1 MSRAR
6 IKRVAARGAPE
17 GLRLSSRRVGMALV
31 YHRVA
36 ERAGDSSHELVP
48 AVARAAFESQ
58 LRFLLRHYSVVLASD
73 LMPAIAAR
81 KRGQRIP
88 VAVTF
93 DDDLP
98 EHVEVVRPI
107 LTAAGAP
114 ATFFVCGS
122 SLDQPFF
129 HWWES
134 LQLAVDRDLLTPGHL
149 RTLPEEHVRAARTRV
164 PGAIHELAGEIERMR
179 PDERLRLTADLSK
192 LVGGH
197 QGGARLSAADVQ
209 ALAADGFEIGFH
221 TRRHD
226 VLVGLPA
233 DVVEQRLTEGRERL
247 EVLARRPLSAVAYP
261 HGKADEGV
269 AAAAANAGFRAG
281 FTGLKE
287 AATASTNPLLVGRLE
302 PRPTDSARALG
313 EKIAWV
319 LLHALRRDAAR

>member
-1 MSRAR
+1 
-6 IKRVAARGAPE
+6 
-17 GLRLSSRRVGMALV
+17 MALV

-36 ERAGDSSHELVP
+36 EGAGDPSHELVP
-48 AVARAAFESQ
+48 AVARVAFESQ
-58 LRFLLRHYSVVLASD
+58 LRLLLRHYSVVPASD
-73 LMPAIAAR
+73 LVPAIRAR

-114 ATFFVCGS
+114 ATFFLCGS

-134 LQLAVDRDLLTPGHL
+134 LQLAVDRDLLVPGDL
-149 RTLPEEHVRAARTRV
+149 QVLPEAHVQAARNRV
-164 PGAIHELAGEIERMR
+164 PGAIHELAGEVERMA
-179 PDERLRLTADLSK
+179 PDERLRLAVDLSR

-197 QGGARLSAADVQ
+197 EGGVRLSAADVQ
-209 ALAADGFEIGFH
+209 ALAAAGFEIGFH

-233 DVVEQRLTEGRERL
+233 EVVEQRLMEGRERL
-247 EVLARRPLSAVAYP
+247 EVLAQRPLSAVAYP
-261 HGKADEGV
+261 HGKADEVV

-281 FTGLKE
+281 FTGFKE
-287 AATASTNPLLVGRLE
+287 AATASTDPLLVGRLE

-313 EKIAWV
+313 EKIAMV
-319 LLHALRRDAAR
+319 LLHGWRREAAR

>member
-1 MSRAR
+1 
-6 IKRVAARGAPE
+6 
-17 GLRLSSRRVGMALV
+17 MALV

-36 ERAGDSSHELVP
+36 EGAGDPSHELVP

-58 LRFLLRHYSVVLASD
+58 LSFLLRHYSVVSASE

-107 LTAAGAP
+107 LMTAGVP
-114 ATFFVCGS
+114 ATFFLCGS

-134 LQLAVDRDLLTPGHL
+134 LQLAVDRGLLAPDDL
-149 RTLPEEHVRAARTRV
+149 RALPEERVRAARNRV
-164 PGAIHELAGEIERMR
+164 PGAIHELAAEIERML
-179 PDERLRLTADLSK
+179 PDERLRLAADLSG

-197 QGGARLSAADVQ
+197 EGGTRLSAADVQ
-209 ALAADGFEIGFH
+209 ALAGDGFEIGFH

-226 VLVGLPA
+226 VLVGLPS
-233 DVVEQRLTEGRERL
+233 DVVEQRLTDGREQL

-261 HGKADEGV
+261 HGKADEVV
-269 AAAAANAGFRAG
+269 AAAAANARFRAG

-287 AATASTNPLLVGRLE
+287 AATTSTDPLLVGRLE

-313 EKIAWV
+313 EKMARV
-319 LLHALRRDAAR
+319 LLQAWRREAAR